1 MDIFFSHTTA
11 LEIIR
16 RWDSFLLMGAEGSG
30 GSGAPSPDMPG
41 SELVGSLVDGLP
53 ALSGATL
60 PLHVLVGGSERRRR
74 TEVVCAHLAR
84 PSYPEG
90 SFFPV
95 APGVWCS
102 TPELVALQ
110 MAEFAT
116 DLELT
121 MLVDELCGLYGIQ
134 PYARSGLVQR
144 DRPLT
149 TLARIER
156 YVDEAGQARGAAK
169 LRRALGRARE
179 QSGSPQESRGCHRLE
194 FGPLEGGYGIS
205 VVALNDP
212 LTVERAGA
220 LLAET
225 ATHVRKPDL
234 LLLAPG
240 GRDGAPTPFR
250 AVAVDYQG
258 RHHRE
263 EARAS
268 ADVTRRNELL
278 ACDVKDYEIAKEHY
292 DDRPYM
298 DWLVSRI
305 RHDLGIPEPR
315 LSPKRAAELEALRDD
330 LTRRLAAADGLHWT
344 ARRRP
349 LVMAG
354 ASDFV
359 GATVG
364 VRGAPDPRP
373 PLA

>member
-16 RWDSFLLMGAEGSG
+16 RWDSFLLMGAEGGG

-278 ACDVKDYEIAKEHY
+278 ACDVKDYEIAKEHFADVGY
-292 DDRPYM
+292 L
-298 DWLVSRI
+298 DWLTSRI
-305 RHDLGIPEPR
+305 RRDLGIAEPR
-315 LSPKRAAELEALRDD
+315 LSAQEEAAYRARRHELNEKLR
-330 LTRRLAAADGLHWT
+330 AIDGLHWT
-344 ARRRP
+344 RRAKH

-354 ASDFV
+354 ARDFL
-359 GATVG
+359 GTSIPCG
-364 VRGAPDPRP
+364 R
-373 PLA
+373 